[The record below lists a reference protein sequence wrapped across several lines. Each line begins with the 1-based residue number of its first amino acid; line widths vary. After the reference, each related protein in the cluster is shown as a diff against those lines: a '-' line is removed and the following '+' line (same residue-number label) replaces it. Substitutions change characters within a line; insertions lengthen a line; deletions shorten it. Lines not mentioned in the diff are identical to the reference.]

1 MASRAGARGPRS
13 WPAYVWLALPFA
25 ILAGVAVFGVLSPY
39 TLNQKPGAP
48 GQVGALVWGDGL
60 FSTPAQVRAWLKE
73 HGASYEAWAK
83 AHPAAVGMV
92 KPSAVRQA
100 AAAQKAAAKAAAE
113 AAAQAKSVTATIAS
127 APTVP
132 SSRTSGLIWLVVAA
146 GIGLGA
152 LAATP
157 RRFVHR
163 VGVLSLERE
172 LRLAA
177 LGAGAA
183 LLLGVVIATVL

>member
-1 MASRAGARGPRS
+1 MASRVGTRGPRS
-13 WPAYVWLALPFA
+13 WPAYAWLALPFA
-25 ILAGVAVFGVLSPY
+25 ILVGVAVFGVLSPY
-39 TLNQKPGAP
+39 TLHQKPGAP

-60 FSTPAQVRAWLKE
+60 FSTPAQVRAWLEE

-92 KPSAVRQA
+92 RPSAVKRA
-100 AAAQKAAAKAAAE
+100 AAVQKAAARE
-113 AAAQAKSVTATIAS
+113 AAAARAKSVTATIAS
-127 APTVP
+127 APAPAP
-132 SSRTSGLIWLVVAA
+132 SSQTSGLIWIVVAV

-157 RRFVHR
+157 RRFAHR
-163 VGVLSLERE
+163 VGVVSLERE